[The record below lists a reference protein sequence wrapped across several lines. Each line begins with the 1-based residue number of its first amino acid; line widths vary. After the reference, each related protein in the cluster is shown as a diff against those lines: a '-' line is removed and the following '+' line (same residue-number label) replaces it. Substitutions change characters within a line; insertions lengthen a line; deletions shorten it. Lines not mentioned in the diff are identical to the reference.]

1 MDRIGQG
8 MKRLLLMA
16 CLASAFAYAWQQLD
30 EIPLLVV
37 GQPTTTGTI
46 QKAREAPF
54 FDTLGKTTQIPFRIT
69 YKPLDHIGLKDNY
82 QLQMLKNGTIDL
94 ASLRFTQN
102 SADEP
107 SLQGID
113 LIDMISDYDD
123 AEQVIAAYTSTVD
136 HYLQTKF
143 NTKLLGVWTF
153 GPQEIFC
160 KRPIKQLNDIKGLKV
175 RVPSPAVSSYISE
188 LGATPAVISFD
199 ETKNALGLGLVD
211 CAITSAA
218 SANFAGWPKY
228 ARYNYPI
235 ATQFGLNGYA
245 ISLRKWN
252 ALSRQQQSKLQGTF
266 DTYLRTLWQ
275 FSKELHIDAAKCNTG
290 GHCKYGTPYQGASAS
305 VSAKDIQLSRQIMI
319 RTVLPEWG
327 KRCEKVHPGCLAI
340 WQQKLATYLDD
351 WKGKGTLQQ
360 L

>member
-1 MDRIGQG
+1 
-8 MKRLLLMA
+8 MKRLQLMA
-16 CLASAFAYAWQQLD
+16 SLVAAFVYAWQQLD

-37 GQPTTTGTI
+37 GQPTTTGTL
-46 QKAREAPF
+46 QQAREAPF
-54 FDTLGKTTQIPFRIT
+54 FDTLAKTTQIPFRTT
-69 YKPLDHIGLKDNY
+69 YKPLDSIGLKDNY
-82 QLQMLKNGTIDL
+82 QLQMLKNGKFDL

-102 SADEP
+102 SSDEP

-113 LIDMISDYDD
+113 LFGMISDYHD
-123 AEQVIAAYTSTVD
+123 AEQAIAAYASTVD

-143 NTKLLGVWTF
+143 NTKLLGIWTF

-160 KRPIKQLNDIKGLKV
+160 KRPIKALNDMKGLQV
-175 RVPSPAVSSYISE
+175 RLPSPAVSTFISE

-199 ETKNALGLGLVD
+199 ETKNALDIGLVD

-228 ARYNYPI
+228 AKYNYPI

-252 ALSRQQQSKLQGTF
+252 ALSRQQQSKLQSTF
-266 DTYLRTLWQ
+266 DNLRALWQ
-275 FSKELHIDAAKCNTG
+275 FSKDLQIDASKCNTG
-290 GHCKYGTPYQGASAS
+290 GHCKYGTQYQGASAS
-305 VSAKDIQLSRQIMI
+305 VSAKDIRLSRQIMI

-327 KRCEKVHPGCLAI
+327 KRYEKVHPGCLAT
-340 WQQKLATYLDD
+340 WQEKLASYLDD
-351 WKGKGTLQQ
+351 WKEKGALQQ